1 MSELYKQVNY
11 ITHEK
16 SVGNTLIREY
26 DIAKANINILLYKGL
41 LTRERYEYLSNLPK
55 KIREIKVGIM
65 QKNKRFLKAIK
76 EGIIEFKEK
85 FFRYNSLKDTDIVAI
100 KNDAIYVAGVV
111 PEYTRFSNVEFKL
124 KNVYTTFMNVN
135 NIEIYYN
142 NTTGV
147 MDLKGISNDRISLHK
162 GMLQAI
168 KTIVDFASLNAYDD
182 CFHYI
187 RETYK
192 KFCSKELPTEYYR
205 EFNPLSEFLL
215 DSRKSIIGYSFQY
228 AYLPDKYKKYI
239 NISVNEKFFRE
250 LSLACVALFFKSNPH
265 RL

>member
-1 MSELYKQVNY
+1 MSNLYKQVNY
-11 ITHEK
+11 TTDEK

-26 DIAKANINILLYKGL
+26 DISKANINILLYKGL
-41 LTRERYEYLSNLPK
+41 LTRERYDYLFNLPK

-65 QKNKRFLKAIK
+65 QKDKKYLNAIK

-85 FFRYNSLKDTDIVAI
+85 FFMYNSLKDTDIIAI
-100 KNDAIYVAGVV
+100 KNDAVYVAGII
-111 PEYTRFSNVEFKL
+111 PEYTKFKNVEFKL

-147 MDLKGISNDRISLHK
+147 MDLKGISKDRIELHK
-162 GMLQAI
+162 GMLKSI

-187 RETYK
+187 RESYRAY
-192 KFCSKELPTEYYR
+192 CNKELPSEYYR
-205 EFNPLSEFLL
+205 NFNPMSEFLI

-228 AYLPDKYKKYI
+228 AYLPEEYKKYI

-250 LSLACVALFFKSNPH
+250 LSLACVSLFFKSNPH